1 MPKIGKFGRS
11 AACILLVLAVFA
23 VYELR
28 LFQWQVLRG
37 DEFEQISLSN
47 RTDTIEIEAARGE
60 ILDRER
66 QRAGGQ
72 PLQLQ
77 HCIRLRWTWT
87 TVPATQPSS
96 RCWTCSWSGARR
108 GRDRLPIVLA
118 EDGTYQYAED
128 SESAIAALQES
139 LELAE
144 YATAEDCM
152 SALTRRYDCQATPG
166 RTPGTWCPC
175 ATP

>member
-47 RTDTIEIEAARGE
+47 RTDTIEIEAARG
-60 ILDRER
+60 DSGPGR

-72 PLQLQ
+72 PLQL
-77 HCIRLRWTWT
+77 
-87 TVPATQPSS
+87 
-96 RCWTCSWSGARR
+96 
-108 GRDRLPIVLA
+108 
-118 EDGTYQYAED
+118 
-128 SESAIAALQES
+128 
-139 LELAE
+139 
-144 YATAEDCM
+144 
-152 SALTRRYDCQATPG
+152 
-166 RTPGTWCPC
+166 
-175 ATP
+175 